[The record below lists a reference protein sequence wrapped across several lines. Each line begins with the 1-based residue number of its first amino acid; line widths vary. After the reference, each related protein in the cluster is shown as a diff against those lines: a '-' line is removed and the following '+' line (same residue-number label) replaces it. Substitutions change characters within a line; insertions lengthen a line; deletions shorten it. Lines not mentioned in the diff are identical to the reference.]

1 MFTNLRSAIRVLTGV
16 RPAAVRFDEGEADL
30 CSQITADNLVELL
43 YPPRY
48 DWETGLFV
56 RDVDDLVVDY
66 VRALTQQF
74 VFDAIRSYAGQPPQL
89 PVPSPLHQG
98 GDGEIPF

>member
-1 MFTNLRSAIRVLTGV
+1 MLTNLRSAIRVLTGV

-30 CSQITADNLVELL
+30 CSHITADNLVELL

-56 RDVDDLVVDY
+56 RDVDDEVVDY
-66 VRALTQQF
+66 VRALTQQL
-74 VFDAIRSYAGQPPQL
+74 VFDSIRAYAGQPPQL
-89 PVPSPLHQG
+89 RVQSPPSGG